1 VPEVGWS
8 VVSRR
13 PHDAAAFTQGLQLD
27 GAGRLFESTG
37 LYGRSTVREVDPL
50 SGAVLRSVSLPDRLF
65 AEGLALVDDRLVQLT
80 WREGRARLWDADTFE
95 LLDTFRYEGEGWGL
109 CHDGQRLVMSD
120 GSDVLT
126 FRDPVTFE
134 VEGSVQ
140 VDHAGYERLPINELE
155 CVAGAVWANLWQTD
169 TIVRIDPH
177 SGAITGSLDLAPL
190 HEEILADPT
199 ASRAGEPP
207 DVLNGIAWDEAAGT
221 FLVTGKRWPTLFEI
235 RLDPPG

>member
-1 VPEVGWS
+1 MPQVGWS

-37 LYGRSTVREVDPL
+37 LYGRSTLREVDPL
-50 SGAVLRSVSLPDRLF
+50 SGTVLRSVSLPDRLF

-109 CHDGQRLVMSD
+109 CLDGQRLVMSD

-177 SGAITGSLDLAPL
+177 SGAITGSARPG
-190 HEEILADPT
+190 AAARGGSSPTRPPAGPGSRQTSST
-199 ASRAGEPP
+199 ASP
-207 DVLNGIAWDEAAGT
+207 GT
-221 FLVTGKRWPTLFEI
+221 RPRGPSW
-235 RLDPPG
+235 